1 MDSVTHPPRQP
12 AHDHASI
19 AWARPAAEPGG
30 PDTIRRLDLHYV
42 ASPEGFA
49 KTNVTS
55 TVRAG
60 NLDRFS
66 RGSEGIDAQ
75 VSTRQPSVVEAAR
88 GVQELIEQAGAQGLL
103 PRSRDGRNALPAGHV
118 RIELRYD
125 AHYPDPASLTVPIDE
140 VPVALR
146 DAVEAAMQLH
156 AEQVG
161 QIVAT

>member
-1 MDSVTHPPRQP
+1 MDPVTQPPRQP
-12 AHDHASI
+12 AHDHASVV
-19 AWARPAAEPGG
+19 WARPAAEPGG
-30 PDTIRRLDLHYV
+30 PDITRRLDLHYV

-49 KTNVTS
+49 KTHVAS
-55 TVRAG
+55 TVQAG
-60 NLDRFS
+60 KLDRFS
-66 RGSEGIDAQ
+66 RASEGINAQ

-88 GVQELIEQAGAQGLL
+88 GVQELIEQAGARGLL
-103 PRSRDGRNALPAGHV
+103 PRSRDGRGALPVDHV

-140 VPVALR
+140 VPAALR

-156 AEQVG
+156 AEQIG